1 MVPQIGQHISTLAKK
16 HRKKPTSHELQ
27 PYFLC
32 SFMDMRSGLGTVLE
46 TIRKHGSGSLK

>member
-1 MVPQIGQHISTLAKK
+1 MVLQIGQHISTLAQK
-16 HRKKPTSHELQ
+16 HSKKPTPHELQ

-32 SFMDMRSGLGTVLE
+32 SFMDMGSGLGTILE